1 MVERAAHEL
10 AALASAAHRVHHRL
24 EPPAQQ
30 RRQRGEAVVGQV
42 RNRGEDKH
50 EGDQEEGDRQARG
63 PVSETSPV
71 WPASAAQPSLRAA
84 RGTIWRRQR
93 RPPGEEQPA
102 WFSAYFHP
110 GEASTA

>member
-1 MVERAAHEL
+1 MKVTVSLTLTLTLTLTVAKT
-10 AALASAAHRVHHRL
+10 SMKDVRL
-24 EPPAQQ
+24 YPNPNPHPNP
-30 RRQRGEAVVGQV
+30 
-42 RNRGEDKH
+42 NRGEDEH
-50 EGDQEEGDRQARG
+50 EADEEEGDRQARG

-71 WPASAAQPSLRAA
+71 WPANAAQPSLRAA

-93 RPPGEEQPA
+93 RPPGEERPA